1 MHWIL
6 KCINE
11 IIFADN
17 IEIYSTHNKEKF
29 VVTEKFTR
37 ISKNKM
43 HAFNVKKVYIDNL
56 DNLVNKYNNTYHST
70 IKIKPLDVKSNIR
83 GSSWNG
89 F

>member
-43 HAFNVKKVYIDNL
+43 HDFNVKKGVY
-56 DNLVNKYNNTYHST
+56 
-70 IKIKPLDVKSNIR
+70 R
-83 GSSWNG
+83 
-89 F
+89 